1 MKRFILFGFDECY
14 PKGGMTDFINSFD
27 AFDEALNFVK
37 LDLFE
42 YDIFQIY
49 DLEYKKILLQE
60 QTSEI
65 DNLKV
70 NILIFGKKK

>member
-1 MKRFILFGFDECY
+1 MLFGFDKYY
-14 PKGGMTDFINSFD
+14 PKGGMDDFVNSFD
-27 AFDEALNFVK
+27 TFDESLNFVK